1 MKKSILVLGLYG
13 LIGSVFADVNDDME
27 IYIVKTNKP
36 IKRIVVN
43 KPSTA
48 AKTQKMSI
56 SNNIY
61 DKCFDLAGVEYNVPP
76 NLLRVIAQVESRY
89 NPYAINYNNN
99 GSYDMGLM
107 QINSSWLPTLA
118 KKGIKK
124 DDLWNGCKSIQ
135 VGAWILSSNI
145 KKYGLTLE
153 AIGRYNSPNAYY
165 KNKYTQMIVQTYKQ
179 NRAQLIALN

>member
-56 SNNIY
+56 
-61 DKCFDLAGVEYNVPP
+61 
-76 NLLRVIAQVESRY
+76 
-89 NPYAINYNNN
+89 
-99 GSYDMGLM
+99 
-107 QINSSWLPTLA
+107 
-118 KKGIKK
+118 
-124 DDLWNGCKSIQ
+124 
-135 VGAWILSSNI
+135 
-145 KKYGLTLE
+145 
-153 AIGRYNSPNAYY
+153 
-165 KNKYTQMIVQTYKQ
+165 
-179 NRAQLIALN
+179 